1 MAKTASYD
9 VTGRIGDI
17 ELRNYPVQFLATVEG
32 TSDDGMFM
40 VLFRYISG
48 NNRTNTRIPMTAPVM
63 SGTKIPMT
71 APVITGSGTM
81 SFVMPENYTKATVPG
96 PLDPEVTIQEVPA
109 RTVAV
114 CRFSGKA
121 DEHTVRQMADHLV
134 SALKK
139 EGKVIAGTP
148 FLMRYNSP
156 WTPGFLRRNEIGV
169 ELRP

>member
-17 ELRNYPVQFLATVEG
+17 EFRNYPVQLLATVEG

-96 PLDPEVTIQEVPA
+96 PLDPAVTIQEVPA

-114 CRFSGKA
+114 HRFSGTT
-121 DEHTVRQMADHLV
+121 DEQTVRHMADHLESV
-134 SALKK
+134 LKK
-139 EGKVIAGTP
+139 EGKVPTGTP

-169 ELRP
+169 EIRP